1 MWEPGIWLFVML
13 AAEAGAFFCLMRR
26 AIGRARII
34 KGVKAIA
41 DGQVDYQIPLN
52 GLKGGQLEAAVSINK
67 IGDGLDRAVEESVK
81 NDASKQI

>member
-1 MWEPGIWLFVML
+1 MGAGNL
-13 AAEAGAFFCLMRR
+13 AVRNACGRGGGFFCLMRR

-81 NDASKQI
+81 MNASKRI